1 MRVLKRLI
9 DPQWATPIKSL
20 VRSNVQARA
29 VAQVVGAMKPT
40 HESSSDP
47 TIRGPP
53 LRVVNGLPSPS
64 STTTATTRLSSPLT
78 QSSMNPMSQPSPT
91 GATVAS
97 SVPPSAWPGAPI
109 PVQAAGTYLPSP
121 QEREE
126 EEETSHNASLDPWA
140 ARRAAAIQPPRQR
153 TVIPSLPTLEKAVSA
168 RIYFENLYFPLLR
181 QQPSRERRRLAM
193 EREMEQLGMSE
204 GQRVVVRERWRKNE
218 TEYLRERRAR
228 VDVNSFVKLKTIGHG
243 AFGVVSL
250 VKEKGTGKLYAMKQ
264 LRKTDMLRK
273 GQEGHVRAE
282 RDVLKGAALVGN
294 PSGAEWI
301 VRLFYSF
308 QDRDHL
314 YLVRSDIPP
323 AQLSR
328 STNRI
333 SRYWSLWAEE
343 TCSIFSSRGIF
354 SKNALPDSTLP
365 RYGLIPLG
373 GGRALTVGRFPDD
386 PCN

>member
-1 MRVLKRLI
+1 
-9 DPQWATPIKSL
+9 
-20 VRSNVQARA
+20 
-29 VAQVVGAMKPT
+29 MKPSP
-40 HESSSDP
+40 ESSSGP

-64 STTTATTRLSSPLT
+64 STTTTTVRLSSPLG
-78 QSSMNPMSQPSPT
+78 QSSMNPVSQPSPT

-109 PVQAAGTYLPSP
+109 PAQVAGTSLPAP
-121 QEREE
+121 QELEE
-126 EEETSHNASLDPWA
+126 DEDTSPNASLDPWA
-140 ARRAAAIQPPRQR
+140 ARRVAVIQPPRPR
-153 TVIPSLPTLEKAVSA
+153 MITPSLPTLEKAVSA
-168 RIYFENLYFPLLR
+168 RIYFENLYFPVLR
-181 QQPSRERRRLAM
+181 QQPPREKRRLAM

-204 GQRVVVRERWRKNE
+204 VQRVVVRERWRKNE

-250 VKEKGTGKLYAMKQ
+250 VKEKGTGQLYAMKQ

-294 PSGAEWI
+294 PNGAEWI

-314 YLVRSDIPP
+314 YLVRSRVPP
-323 AQLSR
+323 ARLSR
-328 STNRI
+328 LTGRV
-333 SRYWSLWAEE
+333 SRYWNSWAEE
-343 TCSIFSSRGIF
+343 TCSTFSYRGIS
-354 SKNALPDSTLP
+354 SKRILPDSTLL
-365 RYGLIPLG
+365 RCGLIPPGLCP
-373 GGRALTVGRFPDD
+373 R
-386 PCN
+386 

>member
-1 MRVLKRLI
+1 MKVT
-9 DPQWATPIKSL
+9 PQ
-20 VRSNVQARA
+20 
-29 VAQVVGAMKPT
+29 
-40 HESSSDP
+40 SSSDP

-64 STTTATTRLSSPLT
+64 STTTATIRLSSPLT
-78 QSSMNPMSQPSPT
+78 QSSLSPVSLPSPI

-109 PVQAAGTYLPSP
+109 PAQAVGTSLPVP
-121 QEREE
+121 QEHDED
-126 EEETSHNASLDPWA
+126 EETSPNASLDPWA
-140 ARRAAAIQPPRQR
+140 ARRAAAVQPLRPR
-153 TVIPSLPTLEKAVSA
+153 TITPSLPTLEKAVSA
-168 RIYFENLYFPLLR
+168 RIYFENLYFPVLR
-181 QQPSRERRRLAM
+181 QQPSREQRRLAM

-204 GQRVVVRERWRKNE
+204 AQRTVIRERWRKNE

-250 VKEKGTGKLYAMKQ
+250 VREKGTSKLYAMKQ

-294 PSGAEWI
+294 PNGAEWI

-314 YLVRSDIPP
+314 YLVRSHIPP
-323 AQLSR
+323 APLST
-328 STNRI
+328 SANRI
-333 SRYWSLWAEE
+333 SRYWNSWAEE
-343 TCSIFSSRGIF
+343 TYSTFSSSGI
-354 SKNALPDSTLP
+354 SLKRTLPDSTLP
-365 RYGLIPLG
+365 RCGLVPLG
-373 GGRALTVGRFPDD
+373 ARPALTV
-386 PCN
+386 